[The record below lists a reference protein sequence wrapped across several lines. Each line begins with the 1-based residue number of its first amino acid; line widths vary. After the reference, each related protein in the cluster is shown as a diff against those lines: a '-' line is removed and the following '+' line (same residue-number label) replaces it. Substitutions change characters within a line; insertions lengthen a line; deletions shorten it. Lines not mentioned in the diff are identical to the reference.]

1 MIEKVAIVGMGALG
15 LMYGA
20 FISDRTEND
29 IVFLL
34 SEERMSRYGDK
45 IFTVNGKVVA
55 PAIQAEES
63 AEPADLVLVSVKY
76 NDLESAM
83 DTMRNCVGKDTIILS
98 LLNGITS
105 EEIIAKRYGAERIV
119 YTVAQ
124 GMDAGENRR

>member
-63 AEPADLVLVSVKY
+63 AEPAIWSSY
-76 NDLESAM
+76 
-83 DTMRNCVGKDTIILS
+83 R
-98 LLNGITS
+98 
-105 EEIIAKRYGAERIV
+105 
-119 YTVAQ
+119 
-124 GMDAGENRR
+124 